1 MTASSDP
8 KRPLRRRIVLA
19 GVGAALAGAASVVGY
34 RLARF
39 PPETSPEG
47 AYTRIARSL
56 AEGKLLGV
64 FSYLEDEAQHAC
76 FTVRDYRKRASEKI
90 AASYP
95 EPDRS
100 RLLDE
105 YRAHAEAPDGA
116 DVWTDLATTR
126 GYGTRLRRDLS
137 GVSGVQIEGERAT
150 VVTARGTRY
159 AFRRR
164 ANGMWGLTMFTA
176 DLLGDAERAARDFE
190 VVERAAL
197 DYASGG

>member
-1 MTASSDP
+1 VTSGEDP
-8 KRPLRRRIVLA
+8 KRPSRRRIVMIGA
-19 GVGAALAGAASVVGY
+19 GVALAAVTGAVGY
-34 RLARF
+34 QLARF

-47 AYTRIARSL
+47 AYARIARSL

-95 EPDRS
+95 EPERT

-116 DVWTDLATTR
+116 DVWTDLAKSR

-137 GVSGVQIEGERAT
+137 GVTGVTIEGERAT

-176 DLLGDAERAARDFE
+176 DLLGDAERAARDLE